1 LRDPKKLNT
10 LLTLDVLLCDEMGQV
25 SAEFLSIID
34 IIMRRLRSN
43 NIFLGGLLLII
54 CTLDHT
60 QIQLVKGRPFLTS
73 THIIP
78 CFKMVSFV
86 NSIRASGDAAFQ
98 KIQELARFNYIIF
111 EEEPDLIDEFVR
123 LLVSENFTFIDNWND
138 EQITPSTYRLY
149 GRRVPAKEATRQ
161 FIII

>member
-1 LRDPKKLNT
+1 LALCKILRVPKKLNT

-43 NIFLGGLLLII
+43 NIFLGGLLII

-60 QIQLVKGRPFLTS
+60 QIQPVQGRPFLTS
-73 THIIP
+73 THIMIP

-98 KIQELARFNYIIF
+98 RIQELARFNYIIA
-111 EEEPDLIDEFVR
+111 R
-123 LLVSENFTFIDNWND
+123 LSACPPT
-138 EQITPSTYRLY
+138 STAPLSSPAA
-149 GRRVPAKEATRQ
+149 RRCDTSGVVTVQRKLNK
-161 FIII
+161 